1 MQKKSFENT
10 CGECRHFRLHY
21 IKYGR
26 GHYDPLS
33 YGHCI
38 KPRRKK
44 WYTADQGIIRLVIPP
59 SMTRFCP
66 LIKLLAGSQRNITA
80 RAMSI
85 GSPTRPDEC

>member
-1 MQKKSFENT
+1 MIVRRNYMQKKSFENT

-44 WYTADQGIIRLVIPP
+44 WYTADQG
-59 SMTRFCP
+59 CP
-66 LIKLLAGSQRNITA
+66 YYQPREQPGQ
-80 RAMSI
+80 
-85 GSPTRPDEC
+85 